1 MTRLLD
7 VLAALLL
14 AGVIC
19 ACNDGRETMKS
30 SAPSTEEVLGLTL
43 PAYAAEPHFH
53 VERGMGLLAY
63 LKLEIPS
70 DKLDELLRSSPLF
83 PDGATAA
90 EEPIRFASYNTGQ
103 PWWTPAELESPA
115 YGSKT
120 GRRDKWQTSSF
131 VAVERQGD
139 RTLVYFMYFEE
150 P

>member
-1 MTRLLD
+1 MCSEHKHPLEVCRALKATLLD
-7 VLAALLL
+7 SAARFPRL
-14 AGVIC
+14 
-19 ACNDGRETMKS
+19 
-30 SAPSTEEVLGLTL
+30 
-43 PAYAAEPHFH
+43 
-53 VERGMGLLAY
+53 VEF
-63 LKLEIPS
+63 
-70 DKLDELLRSSPLF
+70 LDEPSRFIILDDAHGVAFGR
-83 PDGATAA
+83 